1 MEAYEAG
8 PTITPNLFS
17 RKLGSER
24 ANNLNSYIASRQH
37 SWGYPS
43 NQSAVP
49 MVRPRQ
55 TPPHINIHQES
66 IHSKYCKISQGQERE
81 DKELKKEKEKTE

>member
-1 MEAYEAG
+1 
-8 PTITPNLFS
+8 
-17 RKLGSER
+17 
-24 ANNLNSYIASRQH
+24 
-37 SWGYPS
+37 
-43 NQSAVP
+43 